1 MDFISNTQKIIHMKI
16 TNIILTLSLI
26 SGVSYGATV
35 QSVSFG
41 VGNPSAE
48 GWSVTNGGGGE
59 FNNGSEWAIFGSGS
73 QATRGLGGDLSI
85 GQTVSIDL
93 ATLGIA
99 TGDFVG
105 VDFQQGSTTGIGY
118 NFEGGGSNYGVFSNA
133 GVADSGIGYSDAL
146 KTIALTNVDGTN
158 YTLSIDGTTFT
169 TLALAN
175 GRTGI
180 DEVRVFNDTSGGGN
194 DVTFNNFSVSVV
206 PEPSTTALL
215 GLGGLALILR
225 RRK

>member
-1 MDFISNTQKIIHMKI
+1 MDLISNTQNIINMKI
-16 TNIILTLSLI
+16 SNIILTLSLI

-35 QSVSFG
+35 QTVAYTG
-41 VGNPSAE
+41 GLASAE
-48 GWSVTNGGGGE
+48 GWSLSGSGGE
-59 FNNGSEWAIFGSGS
+59 FNNGSDWAIFGNGDQ
-73 QATRGLGGDLSI
+73 QATRSLGGDLSI